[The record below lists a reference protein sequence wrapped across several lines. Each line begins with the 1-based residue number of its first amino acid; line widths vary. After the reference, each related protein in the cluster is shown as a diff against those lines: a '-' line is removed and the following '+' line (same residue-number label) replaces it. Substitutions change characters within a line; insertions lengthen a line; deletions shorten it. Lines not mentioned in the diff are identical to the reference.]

1 MAAKYWNKKGKEGV
15 WDYIVIGSGMG
26 GMTAAAMLA
35 KLGKKVL
42 VVEQHY
48 VSSGYTLGLNVK
60 VFVGCGC
67 HTVGEVTRH
76 SATGRLLDI

>member
-1 MAAKYWNKKGKEGV
+1 MKVASKYWNKKGKEGV

-42 VVEQHY
+42 VVEQY
-48 VSSGYTLGLNVK
+48 YFT
-60 VFVGCGC
+60 
-67 HTVGEVTRH
+67 
-76 SATGRLLDI
+76 